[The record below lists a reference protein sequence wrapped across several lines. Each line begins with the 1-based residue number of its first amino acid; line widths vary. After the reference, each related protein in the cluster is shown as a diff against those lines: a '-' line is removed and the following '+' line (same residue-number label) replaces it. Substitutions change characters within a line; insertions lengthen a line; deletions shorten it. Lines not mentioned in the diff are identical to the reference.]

1 MSKINKFF
9 NLSKLEYFNIGIV
22 ITLIFSRLIPHPP
35 NFTPIISVA
44 ILSGFLFKN
53 IYISFVVL
61 LFSLLISDL
70 FIGFYTNM
78 IFVYISIL
86 VIALT
91 YFKNINKINY
101 KKLFLI
107 SLTGSL
113 IFFIISNFG
122 VWLLGSMYQKNIHGL
137 VKCYFL
143 AIPFFKN
150 TLLSTIFYSYLT
162 FFSVDFLKKK
172 LNLQTS

>member
-53 IYISFVVL
+53 
-61 LFSLLISDL
+61 
-70 FIGFYTNM
+70 
-78 IFVYISIL
+78 
-86 VIALT
+86 
-91 YFKNINKINY
+91 
-101 KKLFLI
+101 
-107 SLTGSL
+107 
-113 IFFIISNFG
+113 
-122 VWLLGSMYQKNIHGL
+122 
-137 VKCYFL
+137 
-143 AIPFFKN
+143 

-162 FFSVDFLKKK
+162 FFSVNFLKKK